1 MKPTIATLT
10 CPKIITQDVLE
21 ESYATSIIIE
31 CREELAQTIE
41 EQIVR
46 LRFEE
51 LIFLPH
57 LNEIEISCNQY
68 QKIFLRL
75 SKEIHALTLSPHCV

>member
-46 LRFEE
+46 LQFEE
-51 LIFLPH
+51 LIVLPY

-68 QKIFLRL
+68 QKDFFKVVEGNPRL
-75 SKEIHALTLSPHCV
+75 DTQSPL

>member
-1 MKPTIATLT
+1 MSAIP
-10 CPKIITQDVLE
+10 PHRHN
-21 ESYATSIIIE
+21 YATSIIIE